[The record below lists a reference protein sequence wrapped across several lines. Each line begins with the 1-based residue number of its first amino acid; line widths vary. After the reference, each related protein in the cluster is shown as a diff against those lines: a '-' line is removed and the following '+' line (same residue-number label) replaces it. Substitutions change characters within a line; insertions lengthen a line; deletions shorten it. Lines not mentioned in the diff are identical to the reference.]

1 MSFGVPYRGGTKMV
15 RNDWFTE
22 CRDKNG
28 DIRVLFF
35 RLLRDCLGMDSFNSN
50 IYCANWPAYINDW
63 SAHIN
68 ARPFINKFKENKKE
82 ERVFTKTVIGQ
93 FVFLCTMRNKDN
105 INEYTNKAVNILK
118 KSKYA
123 LDLQEYDSCSSV
135 KCKQDAML
143 TCMEKIKGQQGF
155 SDQCE
160 NCTVAW
166 LYRNLKY
173 IEENYDRIISHKNI
187 LLKYSDREQESL
199 IEDIYKEIKEYEK
212 LPLDKRCDISRLR
225 TLFNSCIKSYS
236 IPDVADEKLAYVKWY
251 TAHLSNWPFF
261 KACLL
266 HANHYDEFSIYQMLR
281 SASDILQI
289 IESNNEAL
297 LTAVE
302 CDRIVS
308 FLTLGY
314 ISPFTL
320 YYCGNPDDI
329 ENNCLKSL
337 QKIAEPCYRY
347 RIYLL
352 LWKLHSHLNKND
364 LTKYEKEIDTI
375 YNQNSDNAEISLL
388 NIEYMLYRYHYDLG
402 NRNTVKKEIVSLVKK
417 FKNNGTIPESLD
429 IISELFYNYDQ
440 KNSPNEDKNDNPA
453 VLYLE
458 LKGRQ
463 NFDSHTFIIPS
474 KSSEFHRIFSEY
486 TLSQSSGPLPA
497 ESYYETR
504 RKEIMDHYSLWS
516 SDSE

>member
-1 MSFGVPYRGGTKMV
+1 MSNKKNEVKVKAKDKKEKIFWFEEGT
-15 RNDWFTE
+15 
-22 CRDKNG
+22 DK
-28 DIRVLFF
+28 DCDMR
-35 RLLRDCLGMDSFNSN
+35 RLLFKLLKECLKIKSFNSPIKWN
-50 IYCANWPAYINDW
+50 VWTGNRSKPF
-63 SAHIN
+63 SN
-68 ARPFINKFKENKKE
+68 AFRKETRSNT
-82 ERVFTKTVIGQ
+82 VFTKTILAD
-93 FVFLCTMRNKDN
+93 FILLCIKKDEKDKKDKDN
-105 INEYTNKAVNILK
+105 SLKQAVDIINR
-118 KSKYA
+118 SKYA
-123 LDLQEYDSCSSV
+123 HALKADQSEISLQDCNTGIDECYNRMKDDDGFDDE
-135 KCKQDAML
+135 CKD
-143 TCMEKIKGQQGF
+143 
-155 SDQCE
+155 
-160 NCTVAW
+160 CTVKW
-166 LYRNLKY
+166 LFEKLQY
-173 IEENYDRIISHKNI
+173 IESNYNSIISQKNI
-187 LLKYSDREQESL
+187 LPKYPDKEQESL
-199 IEDIYKEIKEYEK
+199 IEDLYEKIKEYEE
-212 LPLDKRCDISRLR
+212 LPLDKCCDISRLR
-225 TLFNSCIKSYS
+225 TLFNSCIKSYG

-281 SASDILQI
+281 SASDILQVI
-289 IESNNEAL
+289 QSNNEVL

-314 ISPFTL
+314 VNPFYL

-337 QKIAEPCYRY
+337 QKITEPCYRY

-364 LTKYEKEIDTI
+364 LSTYEKEIDTI
-375 YNQNSDNAEISLL
+375 YNQNSDNAEIALL
-388 NIEYMLYRYHYDLG
+388 NIEYRLYRYHYDLG
-402 NRNTVKKEIVSLVKK
+402 NRKTAKTAIVSLVKK
-417 FKNNGTIPESLD
+417 FKNNSTIPESLD
-429 IISELFYNYDQ
+429 IISELFYNYDE
-440 KNSPNEDKNDNPA
+440 KNSPNEDKNDNLA

-463 NFDSHTFIIPS
+463 NFDSHIFIIPS
-474 KSSEFHRIFSEY
+474 KPSEFHRIFSEY
-486 TLSQSSGPLPA
+486 TLSQSSGPLSA